1 MSTATEDEARVAL
14 DLRAQGR
21 VPADIERPTVRGSG
35 DFYSP
40 SAATTIDLVAVHS
53 AWPPAVDRALAD
65 RPYPRAYGSGAGR
78 VIVREIRA
86 LIEERGHVVVLD
98 TRNADQAAIDDVHD
112 AVIAAGW
119 GHRVL
124 FYP

>member
-1 MSTATEDEARVAL
+1 MSTSAEDEARVAL

-21 VPADIERPTVRGSG
+21 LPADIQRPTTRGSG
-35 DFYSP
+35 DFHSP
-40 SAATTIDLVAVHS
+40 AAATMFDLVAIHS

-65 RPYPRAYGSGAGR
+65 RPYPRAYGPGAGR

-86 LIEERGHVVVLD
+86 QIEERGHVVVLD
-98 TRNADQAAIDDVHD
+98 TRNADQAAIDDLRDTV
-112 AVIAAGW
+112 ASAGW
-119 GHRVL
+119 GERVL